1 MSVKRYSVTD
11 TTAAH
16 FETLKGVLETTAA
29 EYFAS
34 FVLSEDKLTL
44 QCMDGENPL
53 LTFNGAATSSGV
65 KLTSVT
71 LSGDNVTQVFQ
82 IATQSSYMISVVTT
96 AGAGCALKIKQIS
109 NNAKSRPYGIFIT
122 KTNKGKTAVCIDPDA
137 LAVGST
143 TIYKAGWCATS
154 ESTEMSKVAAQT
166 TTVLPF
172 ELPYTSIVNVVCS
185 GVDDY
190 CPDLYVTP
198 TSPYSGVE
206 GIIDIGGKSYLY
218 SGAYALLDE

>member
-16 FETLKGVLETTAA
+16 FGTLKGVLETTAA
-29 EYFAS
+29 EYFTS

-44 QCMDGENPL
+44 QCMDGDNPL

-71 LSGDNVTQVFQ
+71 LSGDNVTQAFQ
-82 IATQSSYMISVVTT
+82 LATQSSYMISVVTT

-137 LAVGST
+137 LTVGAT

-166 TTVLPF
+166 TTVLPY

>member
-16 FETLKGVLETTAA
+16 FETLKVVLETTAA
-29 EYFAS
+29 EYFTS
-34 FVLSEDKLTL
+34 YVLSEDKLTL
-44 QCMDGENPL
+44 RCMDGENPL

-71 LSGDNVTQVFQ
+71 LSGDNVTQAFQ
-82 IATQSSYMISVVTT
+82 LATQSSYMISVVTT
-96 AGAGCALKIKQIS
+96 AGAGCALKIKQMS

-137 LAVGST
+137 LAVGT
-143 TIYKAGWCATS
+143 TNLYKAGWCATS

-166 TTVLPF
+166 TIVLPF

>member
-16 FETLKGVLETTAA
+16 FETLKVVLETTAA
-29 EYFAS
+29 EYFTS
-34 FVLSEDKLTL
+34 YVLSEDKLTL
-44 QCMDGENPL
+44 RCMDGENPL
-53 LTFNGAATSSGV
+53 LTFSGAATSSGV

-96 AGAGCALKIKQIS
+96 AGAGCALKIKQMS

-166 TTVLPF
+166 TIVLPF

-198 TSPYSGVE
+198 T
-206 GIIDIGGKSYLY
+206 
-218 SGAYALLDE
+218 

>member
-16 FETLKGVLETTAA
+16 FETLKGVLETAAA
-29 EYFAS
+29 EYFTS

-44 QCMDGENPL
+44 QCMDGTNPL

-137 LAVGST
+137 LTVGT
-143 TIYKAGWCATS
+143 TNLYKAGWCATS